1 MTRLFF
7 PMSLVSVFL
16 LVGTFAL
23 GWQIDDPRIADRTVQ
38 QGVQVHFLAALTS
51 LCITTLVHAVVLTYF
66 MGTGRWIEETSL
78 AYQLGP
84 QFHAENQALK
94 YRVVP
99 LLVLG
104 FLLLLAAG
112 AFGAAADPASP
123 IQFTGWLGL
132 TPALWHQL
140 VAITAVL
147 GNVAIHYYEYLSLFE
162 NGRIIE
168 QVLAEVRRIRLERGL
183 AV

>member
-1 MTRLFF
+1 MTRLFL
-7 PMSLVSVFL
+7 PMSLVSVCL
-16 LVGTFAL
+16 LVATFAL
-23 GWQIDDPRIADRTVQ
+23 GWQIDDPRVADRAVQ
-38 QGVQVHFLAALTS
+38 QGVQIHFLAALTS
-51 LCITTLVHAVVLTYF
+51 LCVTTLVHAIVLTYF

-84 QFHAENQALK
+84 QFHRQNQTLK

-104 FLLLLAAG
+104 FLLLLTTG

-123 IQFTGWLGL
+123 IQFSGWLGL
-132 TPALWHQL
+132 SPATCHQL
-140 VAITAVL
+140 VAIVAVL
-147 GNVAIHYYEYLSLFE
+147 ANVTIHYYEYLTLFE
-162 NGRIIE
+162 NGLIVE
-168 QVLAEVRRIRLERGL
+168 QVLAEVRRIRLEKGL